1 MKRIRIIVV
10 LALAVSASAW
20 AASEADLVKYRQSGM
35 KVLGG
40 SMTQISAIVKGEVP
54 REGELKAHADA
65 LAAQAKFVKA
75 AYKDKAGGDK
85 SHARPE
91 IWQNWDDFSSKAD
104 DLETASAALAEA
116 AGKGDRAA
124 VRQQVAAVGKTCKS
138 CHDKY
143 EED

>member
-10 LALAVSASAW
+10 LALAVSASAS

-35 KVLGG
+35 KVLSG

-65 LAAQAKFVKA
+65 LAAQAKLVKA

-124 VRQQVAAVGKTCKS
+124 VRQQVAAVGKACKS